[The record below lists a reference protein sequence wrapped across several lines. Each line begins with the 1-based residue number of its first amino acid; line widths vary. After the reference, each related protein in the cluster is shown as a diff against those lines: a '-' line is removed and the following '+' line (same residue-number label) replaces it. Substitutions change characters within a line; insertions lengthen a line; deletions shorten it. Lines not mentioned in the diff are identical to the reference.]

1 MAYSEQTRAEALLAL
16 EINNGNILQ
25 TANQLGIGQATL
37 HRWIDEAELS
47 KSGETVSDMVEVS
60 TTLVEDKREDFIANL
75 KVLRNATMAQF
86 EQIIPDLKA
95 KEAATALVDLTK
107 LIELLEGNATQRVE
121 AVYNGESVGD
131 AIERYREEFESRIG
145 RAQVLEVE
153 SSRLG
158 DSESEPTTA

>member
-1 MAYSEQTRAEALLAL
+1 MAYSEQKRAEAILAVEL
-16 EINNGNILQ
+16 NDGNVLQ
-25 TANQLGIGQATL
+25 AAHQMGVPESTL
-37 HRWIDEAELS
+37 RRWVEESELA
-47 KSGETVSDMVEVS
+47 KSGENVSEMIETS
-60 TTLVEDKREDFIANL
+60 TTLIEDKREDFIANL

-131 AIERYREEFESRIG
+131 AIERYRQDFESRIS
-145 RAQVLEVE
+145 RTQVLEVE
-153 SSRLG
+153 SSRVG
-158 DSESEPTTA
+158 NSESEPTTA

>member
-16 EINNGNILQ
+16 ELNEFNYSK
-25 TANQLGIGQATL
+25 TS
-37 HRWIDEAELS
+37 EELS
-47 KSGETVSDMVEVS
+47 IPATTLRGWVTESRNPQTDLVETS
-60 TTLVEDKREDFIANL
+60 TTLLEEKREDFIANL
-75 KVLRNATMAQF
+75 KVLRNATMVQF

-131 AIERYREEFESRIG
+131 TIERYKQEFESRIS
-145 RAQVLEVE
+145 RTQVLEVE
-153 SSRLG
+153 SSRIG

>member
-16 EINNGNILQ
+16 ELNSGNILQ
-25 TANQLGIGQATL
+25 TSQQLNIGEATL
-37 HRWIDEAELS
+37 HRWLDEAKVS
-47 KSGETVSDMVEVS
+47 KSGGNVSDVVEVS
-60 TTLVEDKREDFIANL
+60 TNLVEQKREDFIANL

-121 AVYNGESVGD
+121 AVWNGESVGET
-131 AIERYREEFESRIG
+131 IERYKQEFESRIS
-145 RAQVLEVE
+145 RTQVLEVE
-153 SSRLG
+153 SSRVG
-158 DSESEPTTA
+158 HSESEPTTA